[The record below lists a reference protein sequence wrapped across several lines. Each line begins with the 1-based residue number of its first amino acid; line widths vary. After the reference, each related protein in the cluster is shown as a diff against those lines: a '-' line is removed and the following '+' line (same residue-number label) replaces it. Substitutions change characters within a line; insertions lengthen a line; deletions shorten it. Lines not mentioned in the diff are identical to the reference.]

1 MEKEEIKQ
9 HDRAESVDELK
20 SFHTKEAIRRR
31 LAGGPRHSYLKDF
44 VYGAIDGSVTTF
56 AVVSGVAGAGL
67 PDKIIIIL
75 GVANLL
81 GDGFSM
87 AASNFLGTRAEE
99 QLREKARK
107 TEHQH
112 IEKVPEGEMEE
123 VRQIFAAKGF
133 KGQDLEKA
141 VRTITADKERWVET
155 MLKEEHDLPLQGAV
169 PVRAAAATFAAFV
182 IIGALPLLPFIH
194 KMMLPADRFNPFA
207 VSTVITGV
215 GFFII
220 GALKG
225 QFVGESKYLSGIET
239 FLVGGV
245 AAFLAYLA
253 GILLKGIVPS

>member
-1 MEKEEIKQ
+1 MNNQHSEHEKSETT
-9 HDRAESVDELK
+9 AELWPL
-20 SFHTKEAIRRR
+20 HTKEAIRKR
-31 LAGGPRHSYLKDF
+31 LAGGPKHNYLKDF

-67 PDKIIIIL
+67 PNNVVIIL

-87 AASNFLGTRAEE
+87 AASNFLGTRADQ

-107 TEHQH
+107 TEEQH
-112 IEKVPEGEMEE
+112 IEKIPEGEKEE
-123 VRQIFAAKGF
+123 IRQIFAAKGF

-141 VRTITADKERWVET
+141 VNTITANKEQWIDT
-155 MLKEEHDLPLQGAV
+155 MLKEEHDLQLQGPV
-169 PVRAAAATFAAFV
+169 PMRAAVATFAAFV

-194 KMMLPADRFNPFA
+194 KLICPNDPFNPFV
-207 VSTVITGV
+207 VSGIVTGV
-215 GFFII
+215 GFFIV

-225 QFVGESKYLSGIET
+225 EFVGHSKYLSGIET
-239 FLVGGV
+239 FFIGGM

-253 GILLKGIVPS
+253 GILLKGVVG